1 MAIHIPRRDF
11 ITLLGGGAAAAW
23 PLAARARSNERVRRV
38 GVLSNF
44 AESDLEAQS
53 MVEALHQ
60 TLQELGWVEGR
71 NLRFD
76 HRWAAG
82 NSTRI
87 QAFAKALV
95 ALQPDVIVGHVTP
108 AVAALQKETSTIPIV
123 FIQVSDPIGAGFIA
137 NLAHPGG
144 NITGFTTY
152 EPSMVGKWVEML
164 KEMAPRLSRLAFLF
178 NPQTAPFVTRYY
190 QGPLESSARSLGMQP
205 SANPVHN
212 ASEIESVITALAR
225 EPSGAGLIVMP
236 DSFNIVHRERIIAL
250 AAQNKL
256 PAISS
261 YRFMVAEG
269 GLMSYGID
277 LVDMFRRAAGYVD
290 RILKGEKPAD
300 LPVQAPTKYE
310 LVINLKTAKTLGL
323 EVPPTL
329 LARADEVIE

>member
-1 MAIHIPRRDF
+1 MRRREF
-11 ITLLGGGAAAAW
+11 ITLIGSATATW
-23 PLAARARSNERVRRV
+23 PLAARAQQLDRVRRV

-71 NLRFD
+71 NLRID

-82 NSTRI
+82 NSTRM
-87 QAFAKALV
+87 QAFAKALI
-95 ALQPDVIVGHVTP
+95 ALQPDVIVGHGTPPVT
-108 AVAALQKETSTIPIV
+108 VLQKETSTIPIV

-152 EPSMVGKWVEML
+152 ESSMVGKWVELL
-164 KEMAPRLSRLAFLF
+164 KEMVPSVSRLAFLF
-178 NPQTAPFVTRYY
+178 NPETAPFVTRYY

-212 ASEIESVITALAR
+212 ASEIEGVIIALAR
-225 EPSGAGLIVMP
+225 QPGAGLIVMP

-250 AAQNKL
+250 AAQNQL
-256 PAISS
+256 PAISP
-261 YRFMVAEG
+261 YRFLVAEG

-277 LVDMFRRAAGYVD
+277 LVDLFRRAAAYVD
-290 RILKGEKPAD
+290 RILKDEKPAD
-300 LPVQAPTKYE
+300 LPVQAPTKFA
-310 LVINLKTAKTLGL
+310 LVINLKTAKALGL
-323 EVPPTL
+323 EVPL
-329 LARADEVIE
+329 HLQQLADEVIE

>member
-1 MAIHIPRRDF
+1 MRRRAF
-11 ITLLGGGAAAAW
+11 ITLLGGAAAW
-23 PLAARARSNERVRRV
+23 PLAASAQQSDRVRRV

-71 NLRFD
+71 NLRID

-82 NSTRI
+82 NPTRI
-87 QAFAKALV
+87 QAFAKALIT
-95 ALQPDVIVGHVTP
+95 LQPDVIVGHVTP
-108 AVAALQKETSTIPIV
+108 AVTALRKETSTIPIV

-152 EPSMVGKWVEML
+152 EASMVGKWVEML
-164 KEMAPRLSRLAFLF
+164 KEVAPRVSRLAFLF

-212 ASEIESVITALAR
+212 ASEIERVITALAR
-225 EPSGAGLIVMP
+225 EPDGGLIVMP

-310 LVINLKTAKTLGL
+310 LVINLQTARMLGL
-323 EVPPTL
+323 TVPDKL
-329 LARADEVIE
+329 LVAADEVIE

>member
-1 MAIHIPRRDF
+1 MTVTIGRRE
-11 ITLLGGGAAAAW
+11 LLAALGSAAAAW
-23 PLAARARSNERVRRV
+23 PLAARAQQPERMRRM
-38 GVLSNF
+38 GVLLNF

-71 NLRFD
+71 NLRID

-82 NSTRI
+82 NSTRM
-87 QAFAKALV
+87 QAFAKALI
-95 ALQPDVIVGHVTP
+95 ALQPDVIVGHGTPPVT
-108 AVAALQKETSTIPIV
+108 VLQKETSTIPIV

-152 EPSMVGKWVEML
+152 ESSMVGKWVELL
-164 KEMAPRLSRLAFLF
+164 KEMVPSVSRLAFLF
-178 NPQTAPFVTRYY
+178 NPETAPFVTRYY

-212 ASEIESVITALAR
+212 ASEIEGVIIALAR
-225 EPSGAGLIVMP
+225 QPGAGLIVMP

-250 AAQNKL
+250 AAQNRL
-256 PAISS
+256 PVISP
-261 YRFMVAEG
+261 FQVMVAEG
-269 GLMSYGID
+269 GLMSYGVDQVD
-277 LVDMFRRAAGYVD
+277 LFRRAAAYVD

-300 LPVQAPTKYE
+300 LPVQAPTKFA
-310 LVINLKTAKTLGL
+310 LVINLKTAKALGL
-323 EVPPTL
+323 DVPPSL

>member
-1 MAIHIPRRDF
+1 MIWIQRREF
-11 ITLLGGGAAAAW
+11 ITLLGGAATW
-23 PLAARARSNERVRRV
+23 PLAARAQQGERVRRV

-71 NLRFD
+71 NLRID

-82 NSTRI
+82 NPIRT
-87 QAFAKALV
+87 QAFAKALIT
-95 ALQPDVIVGHVTP
+95 LQPDVIVGHVTP
-108 AVAALQKETSTIPIV
+108 AVTALRKETSTIPIV

-152 EPSMVGKWVEML
+152 EASMVGKWVEML
-164 KEMAPRLSRLAFLF
+164 KEVAPRVSRLAFLF

-212 ASEIESVITALAR
+212 ASEIERVITALAR
-225 EPSGAGLIVMP
+225 EPDGGLIVMP

-256 PAISS
+256 GA
-261 YRFMVAEG
+261 
-269 GLMSYGID
+269 
-277 LVDMFRRAAGYVD
+277 
-290 RILKGEKPAD
+290 
-300 LPVQAPTKYE
+300 
-310 LVINLKTAKTLGL
+310 
-323 EVPPTL
+323 
-329 LARADEVIE
+329 

>member
-1 MAIHIPRRDF
+1 MSSRRDF
-11 ITLLGGGAAAAW
+11 ITLLGGAAAAW
-23 PLAARARSNERVRRV
+23 PLAARAQQGERVRRV

-108 AVAALQKETSTIPIV
+108 AVTALRKETSTIPIV

-164 KEMAPRLSRLAFLF
+164 KEMAPRVSRLAFLF

-190 QGPLESSARSLGMQP
+190 QGPLESSARSLGIQP

-225 EPSGAGLIVMP
+225 EPGVGLIVMP

-256 PAISS
+256 PAISP
-261 YRFMVAEG
+261 YQFMVAEG

-277 LVDMFRRAAGYVD
+277 VVDLFRRAAAYID

-300 LPVQAPTKYE
+300 LPVQAPTKFA
-310 LVINLKTAKTLGL
+310 LVINLKTAKALGL
-323 EVPPTL
+323 DVPPTL

>member
-1 MAIHIPRRDF
+1 M
-11 ITLLGGGAAAAW
+11 
-23 PLAARARSNERVRRV
+23 
-38 GVLSNF
+38 LSNF

-95 ALQPDVIVGHVTP
+95 APQPDVIVGHVTP

-152 EPSMVGKWVEML
+152 EPTMVGKWVEML
-164 KEMAPRLSRLAFLF
+164 KEMAPHVSRLAFLF

-190 QGPLESSARSLGMQP
+190 QGPLESSARSLGIQA

-212 ASEIESVITALAR
+212 GSEIESVITALAR
-225 EPSGAGLIVMP
+225 EPGVGLIVMP

-256 PAISS
+256 PAISP
-261 YRFMVAEG
+261 YQFMVAEG

-277 LVDMFRRAAGYVD
+277 LVDLFRRAAAYVD

-300 LPVQAPTKYE
+300 LPVQAPT
-310 LVINLKTAKTLGL
+310 NS
-323 EVPPTL
+323 
-329 LARADEVIE
+329 RW